1 MTADLKN
8 SISENIEVAI
18 RTVVV
23 YFSEPALFKVQI
35 KENSQMGKVIGY
47 AQYKL
52 RHPRNRTIIVV
63 GRGVAKTKVLN
74 CVQILLSKNK
84 VKDYG

>member
-1 MTADLKN
+1 
-8 SISENIEVAI
+8 
-18 RTVVV
+18 
-23 YFSEPALFKVQI
+23 
-35 KENSQMGKVIGY
+35 MGKVIGY